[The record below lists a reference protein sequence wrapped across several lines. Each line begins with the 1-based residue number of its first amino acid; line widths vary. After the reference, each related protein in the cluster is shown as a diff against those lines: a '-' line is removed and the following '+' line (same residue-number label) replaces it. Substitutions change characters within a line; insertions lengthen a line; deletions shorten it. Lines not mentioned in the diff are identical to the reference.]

1 MTETTRAATSTA
13 TLTDRYVDA
22 VIRTIGEKQRA
33 DVAAELRA
41 SITDQI
47 EARIEEGETTEDAE
61 RAVLTSLGDPDELAA
76 GYSDRQLFLIGPR
89 YYLTWWRLLK
99 LLLWIVP
106 VCVAFAVA
114 LGQVLSGAGVG
125 EVIGSTWGITLSVV
139 AHVAF
144 WTTVVFAILDRT
156 TSPADAGIAEWSLD
170 RLPVPRPKGAGLGDM
185 LASIILSLLL
195 IGVVLWDVI
204 AGAAY
209 IDGAGYDGVWMQVLH
224 PDLWPGWILAL
235 IALQAL
241 EVALAIAVYLR
252 HGWSYRLATV
262 NAVLALAYVAGTLWL
277 ISRDALVNPELIVA
291 LTALGG
297 EDLEVV
303 IPVLIAFFAV
313 GIAIWDA
320 IDGFLKAR
328 SARGLSGG

>member
-1 MTETTRAATSTA
+1 MTETRPTATTTA

-22 VIRTIGEKQRA
+22 VIRTIGEKQRE

-41 SITDQI
+41 SIADQI
-47 EARIEEGETTEDAE
+47 EARIEDGETPEGAE
-61 RAVLTSLGDPDELAA
+61 RAVLTALGDPDELAA

-125 EVIGSTWGITLSVV
+125 EVIGSVWGITLSVV

-144 WTTVVFAILDRT
+144 WTTLVFAILDRT
-156 TSPADAGIAEWSLD
+156 TSPADAGITEWSLD
-170 RLPVPRPKGAGLGDM
+170 RLPAPRPKGAGLADM
-185 LASIILSLLL
+185 LASVIMSLLL

-209 IDGAGYDGVWMQVLH
+209 IDGAGYDGVWMHVLD
-224 PDLWPGWILAL
+224 PGLWPGWILAL

-241 EVALAIAVYLR
+241 EVALAVTVYLR
-252 HGWSYRLATV
+252 RGWSYRLAIV
-262 NAVLALAYVAGTLWL
+262 NSVLALAFAAGTLWL
-277 ISRDALVNPELIVA
+277 IANDALINPELTAA

-297 EDLEVV
+297 EDIDVV
-303 IPVLIAFFAV
+303 IPALIGFFTV
-313 GIAIWDA
+313 GIAVWDA

-328 SARGLSGG
+328 SARAGRGR